1 MYKQMSEWKKYIPN
15 MQSVRNEESPELK
28 RSCRDVRVKELEVIK
43 YFPLLQKKIKPPQR
57 MQEKLVIHSVTSG
70 VHRALLD
77 ILSGRSVPKKER
89 TPQIVAA
96 YRIKMRKIASCAM
109 IMNPLSGEIENRVVV
124 DVDNSG
130 EKKILLQNNEVQS
143 CIKYY
148 YTKYKGAGARKLY
161 NGITQSF
168 CGVAERE
175 IQSFLNNQEISQQL
189 NPSFINKQPLKPV
202 SSKRVMDR
210 IQMDIVDLMR
220 SPVHIYEKTFRY
232 VLVVLDVFS
241 RYVFLRPLQSKSSAE
256 VATHVVQ
263 MFSDVG
269 PPKIVQT
276 DQGTEFKGV
285 VERVMEKFKIHIIHS
300 RPYHPQSQGKVLFSL
315 IVTMSF

>member
-1 MYKQMSEWKKYIPN
+1 

-28 RSCRDVRVKELEVIK
+28 RSCRDVRVKELEVINI
-43 YFPLLQKKIKPPQR
+43 YIFPSCRRKLNHRKGCRKSLLYI
-57 MQEKLVIHSVTSG
+57 V
-70 VHRALLD
+70 LL
-77 ILSGRSVPKKER
+77 LGFTEHFLTYYLAVAFPKK
-89 TPQIVAA
+89 QIVAA
-96 YRIKMRKIASCAM
+96 YRIKMRRIASCAM

-241 RYVFLRPLQSKSSAE
+241 RYVFLRPLQSKSSPLKLP
-256 VATHVVQ
+256 H
-263 MFSDVG
+263 ML
-269 PPKIVQT
+269 
-276 DQGTEFKGV
+276 FKCL
-285 VERVMEKFKIHIIHS
+285 VMLALLK
-300 RPYHPQSQGKVLFSL
+300 
-315 IVTMSF
+315 

>member
-1 MYKQMSEWKKYIPN
+1 
-15 MQSVRNEESPELK
+15 MQRCEGK
-28 RSCRDVRVKELEVIK
+28 RIRGNKN

-57 MQEKLVIHSVTSG
+57 MQEKLVIRSVTSG

-77 ILSGRSVPKKER
+77 ILLSGRSVPKKER

-96 YRIKMRKIASCAM
+96 YRIKMRRIASCAM

-276 DQGTEFKGV
+276 DQGTVFKGV